1 MLSDFQIRM
10 LKNDVAQNA
19 LKYLRTGTIPYNIK
33 INHQN

>member
-19 LKYLRTGTIPYNIK
+19 LKYLRTYNIK